1 MNSPNL
7 PDDGD
12 VSRETL
18 DRLQTYEALIRAW
31 NPRINLVSAS
41 TLAALW
47 TRHFGDS
54 AQLFGLAPEGARLW
68 ADLGSGGGFPGLVIA
83 ILAAEARPTLSV
95 TLVESDQRKAAFL
108 ATAAR
113 TLGLSVVVRA
123 ERIETLPPLGADV
136 LSARALAPLDTLLGY
151 AERHLAPGGV
161 ALFPKGATV
170 DAELAHA
177 LEHWRFSYQKEPS
190 KTAADGV
197 VLIIGGISRV

>member
-7 PDDGD
+7 PDDWD

-54 AQLFGLAPEGARLW
+54 AQLFSLAPENARLW

-83 ILAAEARPTLSV
+83 ILAAEARPALSV

-170 DAELAHA
+170 DAELARA

>member
-7 PDDGD
+7 PDDWD

-18 DRLQTYEALIRAW
+18 DRLQAYEALIRAW

-83 ILAAEARPTLSV
+83 ILAAEARPALSV